1 MDVSKHQK
9 YLVAGSSDFLIKI
22 ATLKDMNQCGVFSG
36 HDAPVLSVQVSPDER
51 NLVSNGVYVAFV
63 TRAWFRLW
71 DILTISTQYY

>member
-63 TRAWFRLW
+63 THGSDYGTF
-71 DILTISTQYY
+71 